1 MRGRS
6 CPALNMTIVIIIVV
20 AALFAALFLVAV
32 SHRRAVTIKNL
43 DDLAGRT
50 RPVDIEAFRNLTDRA
65 ETEFLRTR
73 LSWAHFRMVH
83 RERTLAAAEYVRCVA
98 HNASVLMRLG
108 QAARENADPD
118 VARAAE
124 DMVQRALMVRM
135 IAMRVLVKL
144 YIQSMI
150 PGMSSSSQDVFERYR
165 RLTDSAT
172 LFTRLQRPA
181 FAGRVSAM
189 L

>member
-1 MRGRS
+1 
-6 CPALNMTIVIIIVV
+6 MTIVIIIVV
-20 AALFAALFLVAV
+20 AALFAALFLVTV
-32 SHRRAVTIKNL
+32 SHRRAVAIKDL
-43 DDLAGRT
+43 DDLAGHT
-50 RPVDIEAFRNLTDRA
+50 RPVDIQAFRNLTDRA

-73 LSWAHFRMVH
+73 LSWPHFHIVH
-83 RERTLAAAEYVRCVA
+83 RERTLAAAEYVRNVA

-108 QAARENADPD
+108 QAARESADPD
-118 VARAAE
+118 VARAGA

-150 PGMSSSSQDVFERYR
+150 PGMTGSSQEILERYN
-165 RLTDSAT
+165 RLTESAT